1 MNQNKRSVGSDY
13 EKIAGKY
20 LEEQGYELLEYNFY
34 CHAGEID
41 IVAMHEGYLVFIEVK
56 YRRDLKKGCPL
67 EAVSLHK
74 QKVISKCALFYL
86 QKYKKTE
93 IPVRFDV
100 VGILGETIQVI
111 QNAFDFVL

>member
-1 MNQNKRSVGSDY
+1 MQNKRTVGFEY

-20 LEEQGYELLEYNFY
+20 LEEHGYQIIEYNFY
-34 CHAGEID
+34 SRHGEID
-41 IVAMHEGYLVFIEVK
+41 VIAKHEGYLVFIEVK